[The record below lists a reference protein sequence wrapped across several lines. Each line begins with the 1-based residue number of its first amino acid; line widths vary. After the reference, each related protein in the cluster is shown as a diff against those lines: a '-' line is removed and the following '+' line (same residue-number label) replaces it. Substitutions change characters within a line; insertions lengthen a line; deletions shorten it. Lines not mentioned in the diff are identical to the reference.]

1 MEPQREGPEPE
12 RGHSHGDNG
21 HREQRF
27 SANLPA
33 LPFQLGRIVI
43 TPGALYSIPPAQV
56 LLGLRRHAAKDW
68 GNLCAEDVKENDE
81 ALVAGA
87 RVLSAYSTQD
97 GTKFWIITEA
107 DRSCTTVLLPEEY

>member
-1 MEPQREGPEPE
+1 MEPQREGQEPE
-12 RGHSHGDNG
+12 RGNSHGGNG
-21 HREQRF
+21 RHEKRF
-27 SANLPA
+27 SANLPP

-43 TPGALYSIPPAQV
+43 TPGALCSIPPGEV

-68 GNLCAEDVKENDE
+68 GNLGAEDVKANDE
-81 ALVAGA
+81 ALVVGA